1 MAQEAASW
9 SLVFG
14 AGEDG
19 CVSDKGN
26 RSSLWRTLPTGTLA
40 EAGRINALFG
50 YRIEQ
55 RMHAYT
61 GDVNDFGCPGNMVD
75 NWRVQFT
82 ERQTSLKTTNGR
94 NGRK

>member
-1 MAQEAASW
+1 
-9 SLVFG
+9 
-14 AGEDG
+14 
-19 CVSDKGN
+19 
-26 RSSLWRTLPTGTLA
+26 
-40 EAGRINALFG
+40 
-50 YRIEQ
+50 
-55 RMHAYT
+55 MHAYT